1 MLELSMVDA
10 VVLGVVEGLTE
21 FLPVSSTAHLTIA
34 EKILGL
40 PIDDPAVTAYT
51 AIIQSGAIVSVI
63 LYFRRDLARLVTAFV
78 RGLFRPA
85 RRDHDY
91 RMAWKVGIASIPVGI
106 VGFVLRDLI
115 SGPLRSLWV
124 VAVALISWSVVI
136 WLAERQARHDRG
148 EQQLTFTDAI
158 VIGLWQCV
166 SLIPGVSRSGATISG
181 GLFQGLDRVAATR
194 LSFLMSVPALLAAGL
209 FELKDVPGSG
219 MQAGPILVGIVVAF
233 VVAYASVAWLLR
245 FVSHHRITVFIP
257 YRVALG
263 VVLLVALAAGKISAT

>member
-1 MLELSMVDA
+1 MSVLSMADA

-21 FLPVSSTAHLTIA
+21 FLPVSSTGHLTIA
-34 EKILGL
+34 EKALGL
-40 PIDDPAVTAYT
+40 PIDAPAVTAYT
-51 AIIQSGAIVSVI
+51 AIIQAGAIVSVI
-63 LYFRRDLARLVTAFV
+63 LYFWRDLVRLVTAFF

-85 RRDHDY
+85 RRDADY
-91 RMAWKVGIASIPVGI
+91 RMAWKVGIASIPVGL
-106 VGFVLRDLI
+106 VGFALRGVI

-124 VAVALISWSVVI
+124 VALALIAWSVVI
-136 WLAERQARHDRG
+136 WLAERAARQDRA
-148 EQQLTFTDAI
+148 EQQLRFTDAI

-194 LSFLMSVPALLAAGL
+194 LSFLMSVPALLAAGA

-219 MQAGPILVGIVVAF
+219 MTAAPMLVGIVVAF
-233 VVAYASVAWLLR
+233 VVAFASVAWLLR

-263 VVLLVALAAGKISAT
+263 VVLLVLLALEKISPT